1 MALALIVSVRKLCPY
16 FQAYDIIVPK
26 DTHLKQVL
34 FKPEVA
40 NQLKK
45 WSIELS
51 EFDIEYVPYTT
62 IKGWVMADFLVEIP
76 IMNHPVRKR
85 VSGHYTSMN
94 LIQSINQ

>member
-40 NQLKK
+40 DQLKNGRLN
-45 WSIELS
+45 SVSLTLS
-51 EFDIEYVPYTT
+51 
-62 IKGWVMADFLVEIP
+62 MSP
-76 IMNHPVRKR
+76 IQQLRA
-85 VSGHYTSMN
+85 G
-94 LIQSINQ
+94 